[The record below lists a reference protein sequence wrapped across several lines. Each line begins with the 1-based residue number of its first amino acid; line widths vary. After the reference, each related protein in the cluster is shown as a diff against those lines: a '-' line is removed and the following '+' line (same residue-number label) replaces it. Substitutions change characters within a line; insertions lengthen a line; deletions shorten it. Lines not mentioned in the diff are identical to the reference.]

1 VDVISSDEEDGGK
14 DPEYSSEEES
24 SGSDGEQESSG
35 SDGEQ
40 AAKSE
45 KARRKIQRNIV
56 VIDLEKKNDR
66 SAAMKKL
73 KL

>member
-1 VDVISSDEEDGGK
+1 MDVISSDEEDGGK

-40 AAKSE
+40 AARRSQRRQGE
-45 KARRKIQRNIV
+45 KYKEISLLLI
-56 VIDLEKKNDR
+56 
-66 SAAMKKL
+66 
-73 KL
+73 

>member
-1 VDVISSDEEDGGK
+1 MDVISSDEEDGGK
-14 DPEYSSEEES
+14 DPEYSSEE
-24 SGSDGEQESSG
+24 ESSG

-56 VIDLEKKNDR
+56 VIDLEKKMIGR
-66 SAAMKKL
+66 QR
-73 KL
+73 